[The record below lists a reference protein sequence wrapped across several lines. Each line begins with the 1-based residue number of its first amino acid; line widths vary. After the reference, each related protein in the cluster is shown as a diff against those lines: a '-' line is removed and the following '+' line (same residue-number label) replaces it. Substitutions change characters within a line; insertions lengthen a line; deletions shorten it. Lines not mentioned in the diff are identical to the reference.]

1 MDSVA
6 ENPATM
12 KFELGFVLLAS
23 ALGGALADLLPELV
37 IADMQ
42 GLNAPKGDVSAQAC
56 PPDFPRKCPINNLCC
71 RTSKCCPLSCCKESA
86 RFCYNGHCY
95 A

>member
-1 MDSVA
+1 
-6 ENPATM
+6 M

-71 RTSKCCPLSCCKESA
+71 QASGALVGPHRRPGELSMRSLKMSEKL
-86 RFCYNGHCY
+86 
-95 A
+95 